1 MPGLVLQMRQRTRQD
16 IRNIMG
22 SEGAA
27 SDVTAMRVGITAT
40 RKLGGAV
47 VRNRVRRRLRAL
59 AAKFL
64 PELGRAG
71 CDYVLIGRPLTAAR
85 PYAELCDDLRMALTK
100 LHAGRGRPARG
111 VLTADGRRAPRGG
124 GRRR

>member
-1 MPGLVLQMRQRTRQD
+1 MPGLVLQMRQRTQQD
-16 IRNIMG
+16 IMG
-22 SEGAA
+22 SEATA

-59 AAKFL
+59 AAKIL
-64 PELGRAG
+64 PELGLSG

-85 PYAELCDDLRMALTK
+85 PHPDLCNDMRVALAK
-100 LHAGRGRPARG
+100 VHAGRGR
-111 VLTADGRRAPRGG
+111 APRVPRLAASKVRRGG
-124 GRRR
+124 GHR